1 MAAIETIPLF
11 IYYNSMKKMIA
22 LAAFFAFA
30 CAFSLP
36 VFCGEWTEH
45 EKSLFNQSLQI
56 RLESRKVDG
65 LQAALDWLG
74 QKREEFFSSINDA
87 SVSQEALL
95 ACENNFALEQY
106 HFLWEINEKSKETND
121 CVLSQYNKT
130 VAWNAAHP
138 ESERNP
144 LYSVS
149 AYELANAAMPLMK
162 YSQKISVGLEEK
174 KFYDAMIKRGFQS
187 GCLYLNA
194 GLWYAFAP
202 AFGGGSDSKAAEYFE
217 KAARIGP
224 TDYEKFFGLVYLSQM
239 DWKRGDAA
247 AWEKRLQAADALLE
261 GNVYTDFVRRV
272 NKAGADIFEYADDK
286 DKVVK
291 KLQRFNGK

>member
-1 MAAIETIPLF
+1 
-11 IYYNSMKKMIA
+11 MKKMFA
-22 LAAFFAFA
+22 LAALFAFA
-30 CAFSLP
+30 CVFAAP
-36 VFCGEWTEH
+36 TFCGEWTEQ

-65 LQAALDWLG
+65 LKAALDWLE
-74 QKREEFFSSINDA
+74 QKREEFFSSIKDE
-87 SVSQEALL
+87 SVGQEVLL
-95 ACENNFALEQY
+95 ACENNLVLEQY
-106 HFLWEINEKSKETND
+106 HFLWELDDKAKETND
-121 CVLSQYNKT
+121 CVLKQYDKT

-144 LYSVS
+144 LYSVT
-149 AYELANAAMPLMK
+149 AYEMANAAMPLMK

-174 KFYDAMIKRGFQS
+174 KFFDAMIKRGFQS
-187 GCLYLNA
+187 GFLNINA

-224 TDYEKFFGLVYLSQM
+224 TDYEKFFGFVYLSQM

-247 AWEKRLQAADALLE
+247 AWEKRLQAADALLD

-286 DKVVK
+286 DRVVK